1 MTASSRRN
9 TLSARVSVYDNN
21 ESIQSIRK
29 EKYTLVKNPLRTK
42 MSTLSSN
49 GQNSRSFFGHP
60 ASANINDPE
69 KMLKDLKQM
78 QKDKLEER
86 RLISNEGR
94 RGHNKNESSLPSI
107 KK

>member
-1 MTASSRRN
+1 M
-9 TLSARVSVYDNN
+9 
-21 ESIQSIRK
+21 
-29 EKYTLVKNPLRTK
+29 KNPLRTK